1 MATTGIVN
9 ILHTFA
15 RTKHGT
21 CTPASSFWVILRVCF
36 FEFGKLILMLHVNS
50 TSAYNVCPG
59 EESGGRFAQLP
70 WRSCGKD
77 FHWGCPSPGDASG
90 PNSEA
95 LPKGMPSSSFRR
107 VSSCTPQQAGA
118 YSPETQGKITY
129 RMQLK
134 LIMNT
139 VINKV
144 LIRTQKPF
152 SHSNSCQLLWGW

>member
-1 MATTGIVN
+1 MCAPGRN
-9 ILHTFA
+9 LEADLH
-15 RTKHGT
+15 
-21 CTPASSFWVILRVCF
+21 S
-36 FEFGKLILMLHVNS
+36 
-50 TSAYNVCPG
+50 CPG
-59 EESGGRFAQLP
+59 GAVAKIFTGAAQAQGMLQ
-70 WRSCGKD
+70 GLTVKL
-77 FHWGCPSPGDASG
+77 
-90 PNSEA
+90 
-95 LPKGMPSSSFRR
+95 LPKVMPSSSFRH
-107 VSSCTPQQAGA
+107 VSSCTSQQAEA